1 MSAKITRDTMI
12 CDILEFAP
20 ETAPL
25 FREIGMHCL
34 GCAMASEETVDE
46 ACMAHGVDTDAFV
59 KKANEL
65 IEDFKS

>member
-1 MSAKITRDTMI
+1 MSKITRDTMI
-12 CDILEFAP
+12 TDILEFAP

-34 GCAMASEETVDE
+34 GCAMASEETVAE
-46 ACMAHGVDTDAFV
+46 ACMAHGVDADDFV
-59 KKANEL
+59 NKANKL